1 MESSW
6 FTSAKKFKSAI
17 DLSNISQVQECV
29 IIDLGSLLSEY
40 EVELQ
45 FGTSPIAYRRK
56 YFRVYAHRKGKII
69 RLIVNSNV
77 VLEFEAS

>member
-17 DLSNISQVQECV
+17 DLSSISQAQECV

-40 EVELQ
+40 EVEFQ
-45 FGTSPIAYRRK
+45 FGTSPVAYRRK
-56 YFRVYAHRKGKII
+56 YFRVYAHRKGKAI
-69 RLIVNSNV
+69 RLITGSNI
-77 VLEFEAS
+77 VLEFEVS